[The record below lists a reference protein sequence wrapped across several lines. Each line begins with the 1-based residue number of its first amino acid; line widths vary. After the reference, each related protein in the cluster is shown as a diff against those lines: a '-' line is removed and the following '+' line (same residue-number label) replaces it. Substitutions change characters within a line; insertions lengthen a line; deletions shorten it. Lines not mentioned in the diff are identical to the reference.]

1 MEKLCDILRQNK
13 LEELCCSEGLG
24 WLRLLLQLVDVTTSD
39 AEEHLM
45 KLIAKAKTMS
55 ESHHVQLTN
64 DVCYKCA
71 NGFLSPKRDLIHVF
85 FKISNSLRRNCKA
98 LNF

>member
-1 MEKLCDILRQNK
+1 MLRQNK

-24 WLRLLLQLVDVTTSD
+24 WLRLLLQLVDVTTPG

-45 KLIAKAKTMS
+45 KLFAKAKTMS

-64 DVCYKCA
+64 YVCYNCA
-71 NGFLSPKRDLIHVF
+71 NGIVSPKRDLTYVF
-85 FKISNSLRRNCKA
+85 SRFQILY
-98 LNF
+98 L